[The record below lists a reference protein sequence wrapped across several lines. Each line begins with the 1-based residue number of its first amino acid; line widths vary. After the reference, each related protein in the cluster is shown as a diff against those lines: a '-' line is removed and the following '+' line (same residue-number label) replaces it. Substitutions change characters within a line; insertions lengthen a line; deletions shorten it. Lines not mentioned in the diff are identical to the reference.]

1 MGTFSEA
8 LEHLKSNRFVKREA
22 VKNDTVIVN
31 YKNRLYQMSVDT
43 GVRYPY
49 VPTNEDLMADDWS
62 LNLRYNVLTNQS
74 GKHDDYASRI
84 R

>member
-22 VKNDTVIVN
+22 VKNDTVIVD

-43 GVRYPY
+43 GIRYPY

-62 LNLRYNVLTNQS
+62 LNLRYNVLTN
-74 GKHDDYASRI
+74 
-84 R
+84 